1 MRIVIA
7 MDSFKGSVDSRAAG
21 EAVARGLRAALPEA
35 EAVVVPFA
43 DGGEGTVDAIIAA
56 GGRFCEKQVTGPL
69 SAPVIAGYGIKGDT
83 AVIEMAAAAGLA
95 LVPEA
100 KRDPLETTTYGVGE
114 LIKDALDKG
123 TNRFIIG
130 LGGSATNDGGT
141 GMLAALGVRFLN
153 AAGETVARGARGLG
167 EIAEIDLSGLD
178 GRLAA
183 CQIFVACDVT
193 NPLCGPDGCSAIYGP
208 QKGATPE
215 TVLEMDRAMAHYA
228 AKSAAVLTGADE
240 NAKGAGAAGGLGFA
254 FLAYLGATLTPGAPL
269 VIAETGLEEKI
280 KGADL
285 VITGEG
291 RLDGQSA
298 MGKAPVSVATLA
310 KKYAKPVLALC
321 GCATADAT
329 ACHSFGIDAFF
340 PVLRAPMSVGEAME
354 LTTAANNIA
363 ATAEQALR
371 LWLAARES
379 NPQALRQ

>member
-1 MRIVIA
+1 MKIVVA

-21 EAVARGLRAALPEA
+21 EAVAKGLRAALPEA

-56 GGRFCEKQVTGPL
+56 GGRLCEKQVTGPL
-69 SAPVIAGYGIKGDT
+69 GTPVVAGYGIKGDT

-100 KRDPLETTTYGVGE
+100 KRNPLYTTTYGVGE

-123 TNRFIIG
+123 TRRFIIG
-130 LGGSATNDGGT
+130 IGGSATNDGGT

-153 AAGETVARGARGLG
+153 AAGKAVAWGAQELG
-167 EIAEIDLSGLD
+167 EIAEIDVSGLD
-178 GRLAA
+178 SRLDG
-183 CQIFVACDVT
+183 CEIFVACDVT

-215 TVLEMDRAMAHYA
+215 MVPEMDSAMAHYA
-228 AKSAAVLTGADE
+228 AKTAAVLTGADE
-240 NAKGAGAAGGLGFA
+240 NTKGAGAAGGLGFA
-254 FLAYLGATLTPGAPL
+254 FSAYLGATLTPGAPL

-329 ACHSFGIDAFF
+329 ACHAFGIDAFF

-354 LTTAANNIA
+354 KTTAANNIA

-371 LWLAARES
+371 LWLAARKY
-379 NPQALRQ
+379 Q